1 MAMGNKLGGGGNVPE
16 AAVKEDDG
24 RASVALIVE
33 IVGEKKVG
41 MQVAGRCLAVDV
53 GVCGREEFLVP
64 DFTEH
69 G

>member
-1 MAMGNKLGGGGNVPE
+1 
-16 AAVKEDDG
+16 
-24 RASVALIVE
+24 
-33 IVGEKKVG
+33 VG